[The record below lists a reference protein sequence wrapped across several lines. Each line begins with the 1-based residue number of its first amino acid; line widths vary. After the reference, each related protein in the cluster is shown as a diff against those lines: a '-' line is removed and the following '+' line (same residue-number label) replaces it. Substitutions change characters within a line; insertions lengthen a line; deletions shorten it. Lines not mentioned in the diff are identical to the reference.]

1 MLVQFKFITK
11 KLLALSLGRVFNYLY
26 PRELPIILN
35 YHGIADRIINGSIFD
50 VEYKEFISQIHYLA
64 SLNFR
69 FISLS
74 KLIYLLKNKGLES
87 NYCLITFD
95 DCPHSFLKGAEYLT
109 KLNIPFAAFICYD
122 YAEKNGNWCDW
133 NILREI
139 EEYMPIEY
147 GSHGIFHRRYIINRD
162 PKIDLINKIKNFLN
176 LIYSYLNFR
185 DLIMIN
191 TILKS
196 ENPDIIHLH
205 YIRNL
210 LLRRYLFSKDNIIY
224 SSHDYSFI
232 CPRGGLLRRKGKIC
246 GKPHIVCLL

>member
-147 GSHGIFHRRYIINRD
+147 GSHGIFHRRFDKLAVFEACKEIKESFVIMKKYLKKVTRTISLPYGKYSVELLEN
-162 PKIDLINKIKNFLN
+162 INKIGIDAIFLTDVRKKDKK
-176 LIYSYLNFR
+176 LLKYSAFPRIPIDKRDTQKTFIYKIKGYYNYL
-185 DLIMIN
+185 
-191 TILKS
+191 
-196 ENPDIIHLH
+196 
-205 YIRNL
+205 
-210 LLRRYLFSKDNIIY
+210 
-224 SSHDYSFI
+224 
-232 CPRGGLLRRKGKIC
+232 
-246 GKPHIVCLL
+246 